1 MKLIYQCE
9 YCDFRGISD
18 AVMLHEQHCKKNP
31 VNIEKKEKLKWIAEH
46 CKYRKECWDEYDDF
60 LGCTKEGDLGR
71 HTQVVVLALIAYSIV
86 KGKIYGKKCKSFF
99 F

>member
-31 VNIEKKEKLKWIAEH
+31 VNIEKKKN
-46 CKYRKECWDEYDDF
+46 
-60 LGCTKEGDLGR
+60 
-71 HTQVVVLALIAYSIV
+71 
-86 KGKIYGKKCKSFF
+86 
-99 F
+99 

>member
-31 VNIEKKEKLKWIAEH
+31 VNIEKKEKLNWIAEH

-71 HTQVVVLALIAYSIV
+71 HTPGCCPNFDCLQYCEGENLWE
-86 KGKIYGKKCKSFF
+86 KM
-99 F
+99 

>member
-18 AVMLHEQHCKKNP
+18 AVMLHEQHCKNNP
-31 VNIEKKEKLKWIAEH
+31 VNIEKKEKLNWIAEH

-71 HTQVVVLALIAYSIV
+71 HTPGCCPRTDCLQYCEGENLWE
-86 KGKIYGKKCKSFF
+86 KM
-99 F
+99 